1 MAFATRT
8 RRPPRTL
15 TDDEVARILRVTG
28 EHREGFRDHMILSL
42 ALGCALRE
50 SEIVGLDV
58 GDVTNNG
65 RTPKRTLQLR
75 VFKRGAGVEDA
86 AAQRV
91 PVPDGTYYKLE
102 KWLKYSAPFRAS
114 SSPLFVSREGNRLSD
129 RRVRSM
135 FRGWQVE
142 AGFANP
148 YHFHALRHTSLT
160 GLYRR
165 TRDIHLVSRFARH
178 ASIATTQIY
187 AHVSDEEILQAAKGL
202 AS

>member
-15 TDDEVARILRVTG
+15 TDDEVTRILRVTG
-28 EHREGFRDHMILSL
+28 EHRDGFRDHMILSL

-75 VFKRGAGVEDA
+75 VFKRGAGVVDA

-91 PVPDGTYYKLE
+91 PLPDGTYYKLE
-102 KWLKYSAPFRAS
+102 KYLKELRAPSLAT
-114 SSPLFVSREGNRLSD
+114 PLFASRQSERLSD
-129 RRVRSM
+129 RRMRSM

-160 GLYRR
+160 ALYRR

-178 ASIATTQIY
+178 ANISTTQIY